1 MIIICY
7 YFCANPSHTLLVR
20 TNYNSWILNRIWN
33 KTIKELLFSYFYG
46 RVSVRVE
53 FEKLGDQLFCIVNC
67 FNSHN
72 IIYNY
77 NCLCVEYNYKAR
89 ERTTPRI
96 SNFRL
101 DRAFQ
106 LFLSHTGFRPNCKLV
121 NDTNNWVT
129 ISLWLV
135 VFCKTIMSSRKSITL
150 LGFFSFRLC
159 AEAGLKLSF
168 I

>member
-7 YFCANPSHTLLVR
+7 YFCTNPSQTLLIR
-20 TNYNSWILNRIWN
+20 TNYNSWILNRFWN

-67 FNSHN
+67 FNSRN

-77 NCLCVEYNYKAR
+77 NAR
-89 ERTTPRI
+89 ERTVSRI

-106 LFLSHTGFRPNCKLV
+106 LLLSHTGFRPNCKLL

-150 LGFFSFRLC
+150 LGFLSFRLC